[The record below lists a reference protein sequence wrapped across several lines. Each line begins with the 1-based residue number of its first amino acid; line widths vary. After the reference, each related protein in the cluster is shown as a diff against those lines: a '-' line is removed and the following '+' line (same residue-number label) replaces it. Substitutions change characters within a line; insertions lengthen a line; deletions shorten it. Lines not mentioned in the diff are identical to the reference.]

1 MHFAFNMLQIHIRIL
16 PSFHALLTV
25 QNNTILHGLFDIG
38 KMTVFQRIHKK
49 VVPIPADSS
58 LNGLHPLVRPYLP

>member
-1 MHFAFNMLQIHIRIL
+1 MLQIHIRIL

-38 KMTVFQRIHKK
+38 KMTVFKVYTKK
-49 VVPIPADSS
+49 EF
-58 LNGLHPLVRPYLP
+58 PYLQTVH